1 MQYVMIGVLLSVTVL
16 NQGFMMIATISDIDF
31 NELYKRHKQ
40 RAGRPAK
47 PASAWDARAHSLRGK
62 PLESAYTDAFIE
74 RMDFSGARTVLDV
87 GCGAGNIGVQI
98 AHRLEAV
105 YGMDY
110 SSGMLDVMARNAA
123 ARGLKNVHPIQAGW
137 DDDWEA
143 IPVCDIV
150 VASRSTLV
158 EDMGNALLKLHN
170 HARQRVYLSYLT
182 GGFFVD
188 PAIARLLGRDG
199 RAHPDYM
206 YILNILH
213 SMDVTPRLDYIDLPG
228 PLAGT
233 ENFDDFAEKV
243 TRTLGELND
252 AEHNALQHWYDADA
266 DRARRGGAPMRWAFI
281 SWETN
286 SYD

>member
-1 MQYVMIGVLLSVTVL
+1 MQYAMIWVLVSVTVL
-16 NQGFMMIATISDIDF
+16 KRDFMTIATINDIDF
-31 NELYKRHKQ
+31 NALYKRHKQ
-40 RAGRPAK
+40 QAGRPAK
-47 PASAWDARAHSLRGK
+47 PASAWDARASALRGK

-74 RMDFSGARTVLDV
+74 RMDFSDVRTLLDV
-87 GCGAGNIGVQI
+87 GCGSGNIGVQV
-98 AHRLEAV
+98 AHRLDAV

-110 SSGMLDVMARNAA
+110 SPAMLDVMAHNAA
-123 ARGLKNVHPIQAGW
+123 SRGLNNVHAIQTGW
-137 DDDWEA
+137 DDDWDS

-158 EDMGNALLKLHN
+158 EDLGDGLSKLHK
-170 HARQRVYLSYLT
+170 HARRRVYLSYLT

-188 PAIARLLGRDG
+188 SGIAQLLGRGG
-199 RAHPDYM
+199 RAHPDYT

-213 SMDVTPRLDYIDLPG
+213 TMGVYPRLDYIDVPG

-233 ENFDDFAEKV
+233 ESFDHFAQKV
-243 TRTLGELND
+243 IRALGELD
-252 AEHNALQHWYDADA
+252 ETEHKALQHWYDADA
-266 DRARRGGAPMRWAFI
+266 DRARRGGSPMRWAFI

>member
-1 MQYVMIGVLLSVTVL
+1 MTIV
-16 NQGFMMIATISDIDF
+16 TISDIDF
-31 NELYKRHKQ
+31 NALYKHHKQ
-40 RAGRPAK
+40 QAGRPAK
-47 PASAWDARAHSLRGK
+47 PASAWDARALALRGK

-74 RMDFSGARTVLDV
+74 RMDFSDARTLLDV
-87 GCGAGNIGVQI
+87 GCGAGNIGVQV
-98 AHRLEAV
+98 AHRLDAV

-110 SSGMLDVMARNAA
+110 SPAMLDVMAHNAA
-123 ARGLKNVHPIQAGW
+123 VRGLKNVHPIQAGW

-158 EDMGNALLKLHN
+158 EDLGDALSKLHN
-170 HARQRVYLSYLT
+170 HARRRVYLSYLT

-188 PAIARLLGRDG
+188 RSIARLLGRDG

-213 SMDVTPRLDYIDLPG
+213 TMGVTPRLDYIDVPG

-233 ENFDDFAEKV
+233 ENFDDFAQKV
-243 TRTLGELND
+243 TRALGELD
-252 AEHNALQHWYDADA
+252 ETDCQALQHWYDADA
-266 DRARRGGAPMRWAFI
+266 GRACRGGALMRWAFI
-281 SWETN
+281 WWETN